1 MHSLSKGYY
10 NQKSFVSSSIF
21 GSVPH
26 LLGRPVGHVHVDD
39 GGENGEDG
47 AVGDHGTGGHL
58 RSVAPHTPLH
68 TLVINWATSEGCKGP
83 GGLFSL
89 QWCCDTVGLCS
100 GHGREIPQESC
111 SRNNFGWDAHSH
123 KYWG

>member
-10 NQKSFVSSSIF
+10 NQKSFSSSSIF

-47 AVGDHGTGGHL
+47 AVGDHGAGGHL
-58 RSVAPHTPLH
+58 RSVAPILPFTPLLLTGPH
-68 TLVINWATSEGCKGP
+68 LRVAKVLVDCLACNVVVTLGVFVLAMVERFLKNPAAGTTLVGMHILTS
-83 GGLFSL
+83 F
-89 QWCCDTVGLCS
+89 W
-100 GHGREIPQESC
+100 
-111 SRNNFGWDAHSH
+111 
-123 KYWG
+123 